1 MFRRIFAC
9 MMVAALVVS
18 ATACSSKQTEEEF
31 DLGMESSSSQIEIA
45 ESESSAPEI
54 IEPEASEPETTTV
67 SSKNIYDCTDLVFNV
82 EGVGVTLPEALQ
94 GATHNVLY
102 MEDHI
107 EVPVMVDVDGINM
120 MVYSIVM
127 STEALPEKDA
137 TTTIDGTFIYVDAY
151 MPEEYSVEAIGFS
164 EKIPGLEASTETDA
178 AAENG
183 ASTAD
188 DAAADETGAPV
199 AEDTTGTKVDAT
211 ADAGVAGTDTD
222 TVTGNDATSGVVGN
236 TTANPATDAAQTS
249 SQPLE
254 TPATPAE

>member
-9 MMVAALVVS
+9 MMVAALAVS
-18 ATACSSKQTEEEF
+18 ATACSSKQAEEEF
-31 DLGMESSSSQIEIA
+31 DLGMESSSSQVEIV

-54 IEPEASEPETTTV
+54 IEPEVSKPETATV
-67 SSKNIYDCTDLVFNV
+67 SSKNIYDCSDLVFNV

-164 EKIPGLEASTETDA
+164 EEIPGLETSTETDA

-188 DAAADETGAPV
+188 DAAVDETGAPV
-199 AEDTTGTKVDAT
+199 TEDGATNETGAVAETPADTTDVPDASS
-211 ADAGVAGTDTD
+211 V
-222 TVTGNDATSGVVGN
+222 
-236 TTANPATDAAQTS
+236 PATDAGTTS
-249 SQPLE
+249 SQPVE

>member
-9 MMVAALVVS
+9 MMVAALAVS
-18 ATACSSKQTEEEF
+18 ATACSGKQAEEEF
-31 DLGMESSSSQIEIA
+31 DLGMESSSSQVEIV

-54 IEPEASEPETTTV
+54 IEPEVSKPETATV
-67 SSKNIYDCTDLVFNV
+67 SSKNIYDCSDLVFNV

-164 EKIPGLEASTETDA
+164 EEIPGLETSTEIDA

-188 DAAADETGAPV
+188 DAAVDETGAPV
-199 AEDTTGTKVDAT
+199 TEDGATNETGAVAETPADTTDVPDASS
-211 ADAGVAGTDTD
+211 V
-222 TVTGNDATSGVVGN
+222 
-236 TTANPATDAAQTS
+236 PATDAGTTS
-249 SQPLE
+249 SQPVE